1 MYKEDW
7 KKSSVF
13 KKAMKNE
20 AIKRNISFERLQLS
34 DDYEESEKEGEDTAG
49 MFAEQEQEKKKEA
62 INTNS

>member
-34 DDYEESEKEGEDTAG
+34 DDDEESEKEGEDTAG
-49 MFAEQEQEKKKEA
+49 MFVEQE
-62 INTNS
+62 

>member
-34 DDYEESEKEGEDTAG
+34 DDEEESESDNDNY
-49 MFAEQEQEKKKEA
+49 A
-62 INTNS
+62 I